1 MKINQLN
8 KITLIGLLG
17 VCAAIGVYAAEEAE
31 IPQAP
36 ETISEYPFTFQLIE
50 QQGTNAYYEVVACDP
65 YCYWGELEIYQDPR
79 SGVEGLN
86 CITVKVGSRAFAGSS
101 IHTLYVCESITE
113 IADYGFADWETLEV
127 LMFAGDAPTAGTDIF
142 QNSSEDLVI
151 YYERGTQGWTDP
163 WNGRHAMIRPF
174 EFPKWKEVPPL
185 YYALDSY
192 SEDHE
197 YFLSMYDE
205 SYTDPISITVD
216 AELDAGN
223 SEWIIHVKKVGNYP
237 CSGWTNLTEVIVSEG
252 IEKIGVGA
260 FMDCISLTNVV
271 LPSGTNNYLYVEA
284 KAFKGCTNL
293 QTIFCA
299 SKPWIV
305 YYDTF
310 TDCPTNMVIYYREG
324 QEGWTNSTWEGFE
337 VRSYPAAP
345 QTISMPPMELS
356 LAAQDGLK
364 AYYKVTACD
373 PEFAGELTIPYQFE
387 PEEVQPPESGELQ
400 LSYYIREIAE
410 EAFKDHQGVNSVK
423 IEEGVKEIGERA
435 FAGCSNLTTIVIP
448 EGVAAVENE
457 AFSHCTSLQSISLPD
472 SVVRAGGKMLEEC
485 SSLTS
490 VKLSASLPVLREE
503 MFVGNT
509 GLVSVEIP
517 AQITE
522 LRSKIFE
529 NCSELESIIFAGNAP
544 VAESETFLNCPE
556 NVIIYYNAG
565 AQGWSNP
572 WNGFETRV
580 LEEKTC
586 VLSGVIKDGYF
597 VLSFEGERGK
607 TYQIQQSSDG
617 ITWNEEDS
625 LTAETD
631 GTVTWTAPEAVG
643 NQSCFYRLAIE

>member
-17 VCAAIGVYAAEEAE
+17 VCAAIGAYAAEEEE

-50 QQGTNAYYEVVACDP
+50 QQGTNAYYEVVACDS
-65 YCYWGELEIYQDPR
+65 YCSWGELEIYQDPR

-113 IADYGFADWETLEV
+113 IADYGFADWEELEV

-163 WNGRHAMIRPF
+163 WNGRHAMIEP
-174 EFPKWKEVPPL
+174 PKWKEVPPL
-185 YYALDSY
+185 FYVADYNY
-192 SEDHE
+192 NTKEYE

-223 SEWIIHVKKVGNYP
+223 SEWVIPVNIGNYS

-252 IEKIGVGA
+252 VQKIGAGP

-299 SKPWIV
+299 SEPWTV
-305 YYDTF
+305 NYGTF
-310 TDCPTNMVIYYREG
+310 TDCPTNMIIYYREG

-356 LAAQDGLK
+356 LATQDGLK

-448 EGVAAVENE
+448 EGVTAVENE

-597 VLSFEGERGK
+597 VLSFEGE
-607 TYQIQQSSDG
+607 S
-617 ITWNEEDS
+617 WNEEDS